1 MRSGVEWKQKWERGS
16 GDWGVGSGDKE
27 FAFPSPFPASRS
39 LFAFFAL
46 FAIFASTAAL
56 QKTSSQGN
64 YDELGLGVTETRRN
78 TEVTLSL
85 PVIYW
90 AGGIE
95 TAESLKEAGI
105 EQIATAPDKAE
116 EWRKAGFK
124 VVALSQA
131 ELKGRSKLPA
141 PRIAER
147 ANVASA
153 TRRPWIDANGWRFV
167 RHPAGK
173 FYYDLPRGRSAM
185 ALAETFAY
193 KAGAVLK
200 IDPADL
206 REAGAMLA
214 FINSL
219 PGESYPPTAD
229 IGVIDDGSPETG
241 ELMNLLT
248 RRNLLFKIISAPA
261 PQFRVNI
268 KLGSKEYPKAAA
280 ADPSAFAQKIRQMLG
295 DENRSLRVYGSE
307 TVICRLTGDGP
318 RARLHILN
326 YGGRE
331 IYGLRARVRGNYSRV
346 EARVFGLGR
355 VEPDD
360 FVNDETAAEF
370 SIPKMGIYA
379 VVDLARSN

>member
-1 MRSGVEWKQKWERGS
+1 MMLRVARKQRGQR
-16 GDWGVGSGDKE
+16 GQKRQKE
-27 FAFPSPFPASRS
+27 F
-39 LFAFFAL
+39 FAFFGLFAL
-46 FAIFASTAAL
+46 FALFASPAAL
-56 QKTSSQGN
+56 QKTISRGN
-64 YDELGLGVTETRRN
+64 YNELESRVTETQKN
-78 TEVTLSL
+78 TEATPGL

-90 AGGIE
+90 TGGIE
-95 TAESLKEAGI
+95 TAKSLKESGI
-105 EQIATAPDKAE
+105 EQIATAPDNAE

-131 ELKGRSKLPA
+131 ELKSRAKLPA
-141 PRIAER
+141 PRVAER

-193 KAGAVLK
+193 KADAVLK

-219 PGESYPPTAD
+219 PGESYPPVAD

-241 ELMNLLT
+241 EVMNLLT

-261 PQFRVNI
+261 PQLKVNI
-268 KLGSKEYPKAAA
+268 KLGSKEYPKTAA
-280 ADPSAFAQKIRQMLG
+280 ADPSAFAQKIRQRLG
-295 DENRSLRVYGSE
+295 DENRSLRVYGTE
-307 TVICRLTGDGP
+307 TVICRLTGDGS

-331 IYGLRARVRGNYSRV
+331 IYGSRARVRGNYSRV
-346 EARVFGLGR
+346 EARGFGLGR
-355 VEPDD
+355 VEPED
-360 FVNDETAAEF
+360 FVNDETGAEF